1 MALHQG
7 EEFRGIVVSRKNYR
21 ERDMLVKIL
30 TDRFGFKTF
39 FVRGVAKRGFS
50 MGAAILPYA
59 YGTYLGSI
67 SDEGL
72 SFITNP
78 KEVEQFKQLSQDI
91 ELNAY
96 AAYILGLAEQ
106 AFMGQ
111 YNPSWYLNVYQAL
124 SLIDRALTPR

>member
-67 SDEGL
+67 SD
-72 SFITNP
+72 
-78 KEVEQFKQLSQDI
+78 
-91 ELNAY
+91 
-96 AAYILGLAEQ
+96 
-106 AFMGQ
+106 
-111 YNPSWYLNVYQAL
+111 
-124 SLIDRALTPR
+124 